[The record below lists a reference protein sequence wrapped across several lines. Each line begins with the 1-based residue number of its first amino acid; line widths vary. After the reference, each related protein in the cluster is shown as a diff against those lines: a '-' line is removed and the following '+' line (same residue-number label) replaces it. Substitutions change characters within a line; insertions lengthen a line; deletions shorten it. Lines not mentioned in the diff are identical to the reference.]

1 VSKCR
6 RVAGLVL
13 CLVVVTMAVLGGWS
27 SRPPVNAADTVDLP
41 AGFLDAPENVEFLRS
56 LTIPQDKLELVLSMR
71 DTAEEGQPPF
81 WAEVQ
86 ALMIVEQERKQ
97 WEWALTETG
106 AEHTFR
112 DAVKQMKPILDLYL
126 FLSKASVGWAYGSS
140 SLPGIIGDYL
150 RVKKWV
156 STWKAVV
163 NAGKVIENFKNL
175 PARSRNEF
183 IWWSAQ
189 EDVEVFSDNRYTLSL
204 LAPEMDSEEGMALA
218 HHIYIVLQEDIEADK
233 QELADKL
240 FDLARQSGVTI
251 TGLRQFQAD
260 GTTSIAV
267 GGAVTGG
274 ELVVSATVGSP
285 SAPVRLEVVTRPPGT
300 LSAGSRNYE
309 SPYGPGG
316 KTSLTISL
324 DAYLPGEYVWLARA
338 CDQNGGASV
347 WTSFGDNLSWNA
359 DFVLGAATGTLTA
372 PTLKSVKPKADGA
385 SPGIVLEWTPVAGAD
400 NYEIYRDNL
409 LLHTTR
415 PPGTTF
421 WNTGLTPGQSYSY
434 RVRARSGY
442 QFGPLSAGVS
452 AVAPP
457 PDLSATQPRVV
468 VDSNPVPL
476 DVAPTNV
483 SGSLLVPI
491 RAISEAL
498 GAQVGW
504 DQASQTVTLTLGGT
518 VVKLVLGSKQ
528 ATVNGKTVALTAAA
542 ANVDGRIL
550 VPLRFVGESFGA
562 EVAWKQETQ
571 TVVII
576 GRREGA
582 SEVATAGLPVL
593 AAGFAHSLA
602 IAADGTVWAWGH
614 NQHGDFYGVLGVGE
628 RSQDSPVPAQV
639 QGLAHAIAVAAGT
652 GFSVVLCS
660 DGTVWS
666 WGGNDDG
673 ELGDGTRAFRSTPEQ
688 VEGLVDVVAV
698 AAGYHHAIALCR
710 DGTVWAWGSNRDGQL
725 GDGTTPDRLPDRL
738 VPVQVKGL
746 ADVVTVAASGNNS
759 AAICGDG
766 TLWIWGNN
774 EPNQTG
780 YAYDYHTQGTY
791 NVFRAPV
798 QVQGLSD
805 VTAVE
810 PSAAAAALRRDG
822 TVWVWGRN
830 FYGQPTDRAWPA
842 RLTPVQVQELSAVVA
857 IDGDNGRTVAL
868 CRDGTVWEWGYN
880 GDNLYGR
887 PPMYRTTPMRV
898 QELSDV
904 VAVGVG
910 SNHNL
915 ALRRDGTVW
924 AWGDNGDGELGDGT
938 TTDRSTPVQV
948 QGLPDVG
955 P

>member
-1 VSKCR
+1 MSKCR
-6 RVAGLVL
+6 RVAGLAL

-27 SRPPVNAADTVDLP
+27 SRPPVNAAATVDLP

-56 LTIPQDKLELVLSMR
+56 LTIPQDKLELILSMR

-189 EDVEVFSDNRYTLSL
+189 EDVEVFPDNRYTLSL

-274 ELVVSATVGSP
+274 EMVVSATVGSP

-309 SPYGPGG
+309 SPYGAGG
-316 KTSLTISL
+316 KTTLTISL
-324 DAYLPGEYVWLARA
+324 DDYLPGEYVWLARA

-347 WTSFGDNLSWNA
+347 WTSFGDNLPWNA
-359 DFVLGAATGTLTA
+359 DFVLGAATGTLTV

-476 DVAPTNV
+476 DVTPTNV

-504 DQASQTVTLTLGGT
+504 DQVSQTVTLTLGGDRGEARPR
-518 VVKLVLGSKQ
+518 LQ
-528 ATVNGKTVALTAAA
+528 AGDRERQ
-542 ANVDGRIL
+542 DGH
-550 VPLRFVGESFGA
+550 PDG
-562 EVAWKQETQ
+562 
-571 TVVII
+571 
-576 GRREGA
+576 GR
-582 SEVATAGLPVL
+582 
-593 AAGFAHSLA
+593 
-602 IAADGTVWAWGH
+602 
-614 NQHGDFYGVLGVGE
+614 
-628 RSQDSPVPAQV
+628 
-639 QGLAHAIAVAAGT
+639 
-652 GFSVVLCS
+652 
-660 DGTVWS
+660 
-666 WGGNDDG
+666 
-673 ELGDGTRAFRSTPEQ
+673 
-688 VEGLVDVVAV
+688 
-698 AAGYHHAIALCR
+698 
-710 DGTVWAWGSNRDGQL
+710 GQRQRPHP
-725 GDGTTPDRLPDRL
+725 GP
-738 VPVQVKGL
+738 
-746 ADVVTVAASGNNS
+746 
-759 AAICGDG
+759 
-766 TLWIWGNN
+766 
-774 EPNQTG
+774 
-780 YAYDYHTQGTY
+780 
-791 NVFRAPV
+791 
-798 QVQGLSD
+798 
-805 VTAVE
+805 
-810 PSAAAAALRRDG
+810 AALRRRVLRRRGRLEAGNPDG
-822 TVWVWGRN
+822 RHHRAEGGGLRGGESRPSASGGGR
-830 FYGQPTDRAWPA
+830 GLQRSDCGRRHGLGLGEKPLRPA
-842 RLTPVQVQELSAVVA
+842 RRRDHDPPLDPGPGA
-857 IDGDNGRTVAL
+857 GD
-868 CRDGTVWEWGYN
+868 
-880 GDNLYGR
+880 YGR
-887 PPMYRTTPMRV
+887 GRHCCGGRAHDSPPP
-898 QELSDV
+898 
-904 VAVGVG
+904 
-910 SNHNL
+910 
-915 ALRRDGTVW
+915 RRDGL
-924 AWGDNGDGELGDGT
+924 GLGEQRLG
-938 TTDRSTPVQV
+938 RAR
-948 QGLPDVG
+948 
-955 P
+955 

>member
-1 VSKCR
+1 VSKFR

-56 LTIPQDKLELVLSMR
+56 LTIPEDKLELVLSMR

-175 PARSRNEF
+175 PAGSRNEF

-267 GGAVTGG
+267 GGAMTGG

-309 SPYGPGG
+309 SPYAAGG
-316 KTSLTISL
+316 KTTLTISL
-324 DAYLPGEYVWLARA
+324 DDYLPGEYVWLARA
-338 CDQNGGASV
+338 RDQNGGASV

-359 DFVLGAATGTLTA
+359 DFVLGAATGTLTV

-421 WNTGLTPGQSYSY
+421 WNTGLTPGRSYSY

-452 AVAPP
+452 AVAPA
-457 PDLSATQPRVV
+457 PDLSTTQPRVV
-468 VDSNPVPL
+468 VDSDPVPL

-504 DQASQTVTLTLGGT
+504 DQVSQTVTLTLGGT
-518 VVKLVLGSKQ
+518 VVKLVLGSKL
-528 ATVNGKTVALTAAA
+528 ATVNGKTVTLTAAA
-542 ANVDGRIL
+542 ANVSGRIL
-550 VPLRFVGESFGA
+550 VPLRLVGESFGA

-576 GRREGA
+576 GRREGPSDVA
-582 SEVATAGLPVL
+582 SPGLPVL
-593 AAGFAHSLA
+593 AAGFEHSLA

-614 NQHGDFYGVLGVGE
+614 NHY
-628 RSQDSPVPAQV
+628 
-639 QGLAHAIAVAAGT
+639 
-652 GFSVVLCS
+652 
-660 DGTVWS
+660 
-666 WGGNDDG
+666 
-673 ELGDGTRAFRSTPEQ
+673 
-688 VEGLVDVVAV
+688 
-698 AAGYHHAIALCR
+698 
-710 DGTVWAWGSNRDGQL
+710 
-725 GDGTTPDRLPDRL
+725 
-738 VPVQVKGL
+738 
-746 ADVVTVAASGNNS
+746 
-759 AAICGDG
+759 
-766 TLWIWGNN
+766 
-774 EPNQTG
+774 
-780 YAYDYHTQGTY
+780 
-791 NVFRAPV
+791 
-798 QVQGLSD
+798 
-805 VTAVE
+805 
-810 PSAAAAALRRDG
+810 
-822 TVWVWGRN
+822 
-830 FYGQPTDRAWPA
+830 
-842 RLTPVQVQELSAVVA
+842 
-857 IDGDNGRTVAL
+857 
-868 CRDGTVWEWGYN
+868 
-880 GDNLYGR
+880 
-887 PPMYRTTPMRV
+887 
-898 QELSDV
+898 
-904 VAVGVG
+904 
-910 SNHNL
+910 
-915 ALRRDGTVW
+915 
-924 AWGDNGDGELGDGT
+924 GELGDGT

-948 QGLPDVG
+948 QGMTDVVGIAGGVHTMALRRDGTVWAWGNNAAGQLGDGTTTHRLTPVQVQGMADVVAIAGGGLHTIALRRDGTVWAWGRNVCGQLGDGSTRESLIPVQVQGLTDMVAIAGGGSHTIALRRDGTIWAWGDNHYGQLGDGTTTNRSTPAQVQGMTDVVAIADDSSHPLALRRDGTVWAWGWNLYGQLGDGTTNDRLTPVQVQGLPDKG